1 MEERGRDINQQDKLV
16 LLISCRPSSL
26 SKETSGN
33 LSKFHGVTGSSP
45 GGQSVGVGYMQG
57 RGGERGVDRR
67 GNGGIGVGLALRNEW
82 DFAHGIDEVVNMKTI
97 QLHH

>member
-57 RGGERGVDRR
+57 REGEREGWIGGEM
-67 GNGGIGVGLALRNEW
+67 GG
-82 DFAHGIDEVVNMKTI
+82 
-97 QLHH
+97 

>member
-1 MEERGRDINQQDKLV
+1 M
-16 LLISCRPSSL
+16 
-26 SKETSGN
+26 
-33 LSKFHGVTGSSP
+33 
-45 GGQSVGVGYMQG
+45 
-57 RGGERGVDRR
+57 DRR